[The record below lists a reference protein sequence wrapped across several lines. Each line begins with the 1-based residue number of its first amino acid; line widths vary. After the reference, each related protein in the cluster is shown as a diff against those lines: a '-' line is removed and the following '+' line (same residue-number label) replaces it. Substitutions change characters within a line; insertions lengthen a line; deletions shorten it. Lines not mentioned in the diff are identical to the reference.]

1 METEIIET
9 KKGAALGIKIMLRK
23 APLLIIK
30 AEKGYLACGYFN
42 PNTIELLE
50 DRAAIIP
57 HVSNFEEMLS
67 KKPSYVSPEARK
79 LGARL
84 NMTGRDILEIFS

>member
-9 KKGAALGIKIMLRK
+9 KNGAALGIKIKLRTT
-23 APLLIIK
+23 PLLLIK

-42 PNTIELLE
+42 PNTIELIG
-50 DRAAIIP
+50 DRAVIIP
-57 HVSNFEEMLS
+57 KVSSFSEMLN
-67 KKPSYVSPEARK
+67 KKPVFVSKEARK

-84 NMTGRDILEIFS
+84 NMTGREILEIFT